1 MRKLKLLLV
10 DDHAV
15 VRAGY
20 RRFLEQQGDVQIV
33 AEADGAERG
42 YQSFCDSLP
51 DVSVIDL
58 SMKGAGGLE
67 LIRRI
72 LSRDPDAN
80 ILVFSMHEDAQF
92 ALRSME
98 AGARGYVTKSCPPN
112 VIVDAVRQV
121 AQKRIY
127 LSPDVMQLIALRRV
141 THQSEP
147 LDALSQRE
155 FEIFRLL
162 AEGQGLAEI
171 SRALCISQKSVANY
185 QTQIKQKLGA
195 NSAAELVHIA
205 LRHGVITFPQS
216 PA

>member
-33 AEADGAERG
+33 AEADSAERG

-121 AQKRIY
+121 AQKKIY

-141 THQSEP
+141 TQQSEP

-195 NSAAELVHIA
+195 NSATELVHIA